1 MVCVA
6 HHEGGR
12 EEKCRLIVLDQLM
25 EAILPADCLTMLQ
38 NLRELCSNQA
48 ISNVLNRNQ
57 RRRAVL
63 SFQISEQFYER
74 LAKDKDDSKLQN
86 PPREFEMLPRTPAA
100 LAEKLLKNMANV
112 THCVC
117 SGCLSQESELFV
129 ANWCLDCEDQSVLC
143 YCCFKQNPSEQ
154 PLLGPSCGACTGN
167 CSTAFGNHTRVTFVK
182 REFFISRRI
191 GQSFKALRED
201 IDSICSRYPAA
212 QAIAIMKE
220 WYAKDPIDPD
230 LSFEDVVR
238 STRAAS
244 PLPPPDQPRESGRVT
259 EEVFKERGGKSN
271 RAWSSLKR
279 FVRRR

>member
-1 MVCVA
+1 
-6 HHEGGR
+6 
-12 EEKCRLIVLDQLM
+12 
-25 EAILPADCLTMLQ
+25 
-38 NLRELCSNQA
+38 
-48 ISNVLNRNQ
+48 
-57 RRRAVL
+57 
-63 SFQISEQFYER
+63 
-74 LAKDKDDSKLQN
+74 
-86 PPREFEMLPRTPAA
+86 
-100 LAEKLLKNMANV
+100 
-112 THCVC
+112 
-117 SGCLSQESELFV
+117 
-129 ANWCLDCEDQSVLC
+129 
-143 YCCFKQNPSEQ
+143 
-154 PLLGPSCGACTGN
+154 
-167 CSTAFGNHTRVTFVK
+167 VK

-238 STRAAS
+238 STRAVS

-259 EEVFKERGGKSN
+259 EEVLKERGGKSN